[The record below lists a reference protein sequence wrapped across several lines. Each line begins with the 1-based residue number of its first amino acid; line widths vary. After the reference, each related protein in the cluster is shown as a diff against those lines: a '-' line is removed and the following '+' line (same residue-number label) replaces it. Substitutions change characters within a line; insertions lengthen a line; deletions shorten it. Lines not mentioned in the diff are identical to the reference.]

1 MIRRPPLVVSLGD
14 LQRQRE
20 RDGNPV
26 LLRDTILQ
34 SKTTHRITG
43 WNKGNLLRSI
53 SRLSNQTFAIYV
65 FDIAHAPNQD
75 LLIHLG
81 SPEILRLTEVLKA
94 DETRGSSLSVFVLY
108 CDAGTLD
115 LVRSIVAGYPPSNS
129 LFIVSSDDKQYFF
142 FALACELTH
151 WWDIKSCRFENV
163 SFQHIAECIES
174 IANAYSRIGSD
185 CRASVIFKR
194 RTGQSIAWTGG
205 ANHVGMIEL
214 EKLRQGVR
222 EEQLDDTLK
231 QISQAANYPRAQH
244 SSSSDRMVSSQGL
257 FWLAELS
264 PAGHMATWLKDTR
277 LFQECHPYAVD
288 LPPNIR
294 FRALEQPDASFFA
307 ALQNQFIPV
316 PAGTYPFGS
325 ADDSIE
331 SEPPAAQEK
340 LWVPAFSI
348 MRSPVTYKFIRNFV
362 QCDTPLE
369 MDDIPV
375 VKVSFFDAE
384 YIAEVCTAAL
394 RRYGPQASSSLVV
407 RLPTE
412 YQWEAA
418 ARGLAGHNYPWGDVF
433 DERFVN
439 SGMRVG
445 APTKPG
451 MFSPAGDSVF
461 GCQDMAGNVKEWTR
475 SYAGTRGV
483 DWTAHSQARVQGD
496 DQKIGDTSR
505 MVVRGGSYTYPPE
518 CVLSWVRNSQIASR
532 RDVQT
537 GFRLVLEVVPD

>member
-1 MIRRPPLVVSLGD
+1 MIRRPLLVVSLGD
-14 LQRQRE
+14 LQRQKERE
-20 RDGNPV
+20 GNPA

-34 SKTTHRITG
+34 SKTTLRITG

-53 SRLSNQTFAIYV
+53 SRLSNQTFAVYV
-65 FDIAHAPNQD
+65 FDISGSQNGD

-81 SPEILRLTEVLKA
+81 SPEVLNLAEALKA
-94 DETRGSSLSVFVLY
+94 DQMRDPNLSVFVLY
-108 CDAGTLD
+108 CDAGTFD
-115 LVRSIVAGYPPSNS
+115 SVQSFVAGHPSSNT
-129 LFIVSSDDKQYFF
+129 LFIVSSDDKHYFF

-151 WWDIKSCRFENV
+151 WWNIKSSLFESV
-163 SFQHIAECIES
+163 SFEHIGECIQT
-174 IANAYSRIGSD
+174 IAYAYSRISSD
-185 CRASVIFKR
+185 CRASVICKP
-194 RTGQSIAWTGG
+194 RTGHSIAWTGG
-205 ANHVGMIEL
+205 GDHVGMVEV

-222 EEQLDDTLK
+222 EEQLEDTLK
-231 QISQAANYPRAQH
+231 RISQAANYPRQQH

-257 FWLAELS
+257 FWLAEAS
-264 PAGHMATWLKDTR
+264 SVGQMAAWLRDTR
-277 LFQECHPYAVD
+277 LFRECHPYATD
-288 LPPNIR
+288 LSPTVR
-294 FRALEQPDASFFA
+294 FRVLEQPDVPFFSTF
-307 ALQNQFIPV
+307 QDHFIPI
-316 PAGTYPFGS
+316 PAGIYHFGS

-331 SEPPAAQEK
+331 SEPPAAPQD
-340 LWVPAFSI
+340 LWVPGFSI
-348 MRSPVTYKFIRNFV
+348 MRSPVTYKFLRHFV
-362 QCDTPLE
+362 QCDMPLE
-369 MDDIPV
+369 MDDTPV
-375 VKVSFFDAE
+375 VNVSFFDAE

-394 RRYGPQASSSLVV
+394 HRYSPQSSSHVV

-418 ARGLAGHNYPWGDVF
+418 ARGFSGYNYPWGDVF

-439 SGMRVG
+439 SGMRIG
-445 APTKPG
+445 HPTRPG

-483 DWTAHSQARVQGD
+483 DWTAHSESRVQGD

-505 MVVRGGSYTYPPE
+505 MIVRGGSYTYPPE

-537 GFRLVLEVVPD
+537 GFRLVLEEVSG